1 MKIVGLMVKRKAT
14 LSDLD
19 KSNSMDWMG
28 GANMEKKILGL
39 EEVLGIL
46 KKRKPAFETAYGVTA
61 IGVFGSLARDEAVP
75 DSDVD
80 VVVKM
85 SKPDLFFMVHIK
97 EELENAYKAKVD
109 IVHYREKMN
118 AFLKKRIDQEAVYV

>member
-1 MKIVGLMVKRKAT
+1 MKKKA
-14 LSDLD
+14 LSID
-19 KSNSMDWMG
+19 
-28 GANMEKKILGL
+28 
-39 EEVLGIL
+39 EVLGVL
-46 KKRKPAFETAYGVTA
+46 KKRKMEFEAAYGVTA
-61 IGVFGSLARDEAVP
+61 IGIFGSLARGEAIP

-85 SKPDLFFMVHIK
+85 ANPDLFYLVHIK
-97 EELENAYKAKVD
+97 EKLEGDYKTKVD

>member
-1 MKIVGLMVKRKAT
+1 MKKKT
-14 LSDLD
+14 LS
-19 KSNSMDWMG
+19 
-28 GANMEKKILGL
+28 L
-39 EEVLGIL
+39 EEVLDIL
-46 KKRKPAFETAYGVTA
+46 KKHKSNFENAYGVTA

-97 EELENAYKAKVD
+97 EELESAYNAKVD